1 MQTMNNLI
9 FNYVS
14 RETLPLLKEYVT
26 LIEQWNRKTGLV
38 QQNTLEH
45 IWERHILD
53 SVQLTTYFENKN
65 QSILDIGSGGG
76 LPGIIIAI
84 SGYTNVTLCESNIR
98 KVVFLEEVIRK
109 LNLSVKVIHDRVENL
124 CENYDIITSR
134 ACANL
139 EKLLG
144 FMKNVSRE
152 TGSFGVF
159 PKGKTA
165 LHEIEEAKKTWDFN
179 AEIFPSTT
187 SDEGKIIVV
196 RNLRMKDKK

>member
-1 MQTMNNLI
+1 MNNLI
-9 FNYVS
+9 SNYVS

-53 SVQLTTYFENKN
+53 SLQLTTYFGNKD

-76 LPGIIIAI
+76 LPGIIITI

-98 KVVFLEEVIRK
+98 KIVFLEEVVRK
-109 LNLSVKVIHDRVENL
+109 LNLPVKVIHGRIENINHDY
-124 CENYDIITSR
+124 EIITSR

-165 LHEIEEAKKTWDFN
+165 LLEIEEAKKTWNFN
-179 AEIFPSTT
+179 AELFSSIT

-196 RNLRMKDKK
+196 RNLRVKD

>member
-1 MQTMNNLI
+1 
-9 FNYVS
+9 
-14 RETLPLLKEYVT
+14 
-26 LIEQWNRKTGLV
+26 
-38 QQNTLEH
+38 
-45 IWERHILD
+45 
-53 SVQLTTYFENKN
+53 
-65 QSILDIGSGGG
+65 LDIGSGGG

-98 KVVFLEEVIRK
+98 KIVFLEEVVRK
-109 LNLSVKVIHDRVENL
+109 LNLPVKVIHGRIENINHDY
-124 CENYDIITSR
+124 EIITSR

-165 LHEIEEAKKTWDFN
+165 LLEIEEAKKTWNFN
-179 AEIFPSTT
+179 AELFSSIT

-196 RNLRMKDKK
+196 RNLRVKD

>member
-1 MQTMNNLI
+1 MNNLI

-14 RETLPLLKEYVT
+14 RETLSLLKEYVT

-53 SVQLTTYFENKN
+53 SLQLATYFENKD

-98 KVVFLEEVIRK
+98 KVVFLEEVVRK
-109 LNLSVKVIHDRVENL
+109 LNLPVKVIHDRIENI
-124 CENYDIITSR
+124 NQHYDIITSR
-134 ACANL
+134 ACASL

-165 LHEIEEAKKTWDFN
+165 LLEIEEARKTWNFN
-179 AEIFPSTT
+179 AELFPSIT
-187 SDEGKIIVV
+187 SDEGTIIVV
-196 RNLRMKDKK
+196 RNLKVKD